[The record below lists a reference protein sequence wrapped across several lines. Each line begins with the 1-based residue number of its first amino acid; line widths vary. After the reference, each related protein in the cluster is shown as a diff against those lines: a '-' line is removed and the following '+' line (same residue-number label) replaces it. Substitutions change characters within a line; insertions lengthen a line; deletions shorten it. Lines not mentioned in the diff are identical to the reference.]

1 MSDTEKNTA
10 GHTNPEH
17 APNPDEM
24 PPLDLS
30 FLRTTKHVSNVAF
43 LVALAALFIAGLV
56 FFRLQGKLADHTGDL
71 RAEVK
76 QVVASVDA
84 MQQDNGQLLSRL
96 DALEKK
102 LADYEDVPKLMRRQ
116 MLMEIVSELK
126 DKAAFLGGQLEDQAQ
141 VEKVRQIGV
150 ILQELEESVAP

>member
-1 MSDTEKNTA
+1 MSDTEKST
-10 GHTNPEH
+10 PEQQ
-17 APNPDEM
+17 APDNMHNPDET

-30 FLRTTKHVSNVAF
+30 IMRGAKHVSNVAF

-56 FFRLQGKLADHTGDL
+56 FFRLQGKLVDHTGDL

-76 QVVASVDA
+76 EVAASVDA
-84 MQQDNGQLLSRL
+84 MHQDNGQLLSRL

-116 MLMEIVSELK
+116 MLLEVVSELK
-126 DKAAFLGGQLEDQAQ
+126 DKAAFLGTQLDDEAQA
-141 VEKVRQIGV
+141 EKVRQIGTL
-150 ILQELEESVAP
+150 LQELEESVAP